1 MAGEVF
7 VDTSAWYP
15 LVLSSHP
22 EHERLAGLARRLV
35 QRGRRIVTTNLVVA
49 ETHAL
54 VMRRVGIAT
63 ALTFVQS
70 VTLPPNVV
78 VRSTAQLE
86 ERAVNDWLTRYTDQD
101 FSFTDAV
108 SFAVMRERR
117 ISEALTLD
125 HHFEVAGFAAVRPAR

>member
-1 MAGEVF
+1 MAAEVF

-15 LVLSSHP
+15 LVLASHP

-63 ALTFVQS
+63 ALRFVQS
-70 VTLPPNVV
+70 VTSPPNVI
-78 VRSTAQLE
+78 VRGTAEIE
-86 ERAVNDWLTRYTDQD
+86 ERAVDDWLGRYADQD

-117 ISEALTLD
+117 IAEALSLD
-125 HHFEVAGFAAVRPAR
+125 HHFEVAGFRLVRSGS